1 MAPKRKTRAAAK
13 TPALSLR
20 KTRSATA
27 GKRADPP
34 PPKKSKQSS
43 NGKAKGARGGK
54 RKVKD
59 VTVIEISDAEEAPAS
74 PASKDKAAAVSSKT
88 IIVEACKQC
97 NSFKVRAM
105 QVKEGLEN
113 AVPGIIV
120 SINPDKPRR
129 GCFEIREGGCQTFVS
144 LLDMRRPFTR
154 MKELNIEDVIKD
166 IVKKIT

>member
-1 MAPKRKTRAAAK
+1 MAPKRNTRAAAP
-13 TPALSLR
+13 TSGLSPR

-34 PPKKSKQSS
+34 PAKKSKQSS
-43 NGKAKGARGGK
+43 NGEAKRARAGK

-59 VTVIEISDAEEAPAS
+59 VTAIEVSDAEE
-74 PASKDKAAAVSSKT
+74 DEAAAVSWKT

-97 NSFKVRAM
+97 NSFKTRAI

-113 AVPGIIV
+113 AVPGIVV

-129 GCFEIREGGCQTFVS
+129 GCFEIREEGGQTFVS
-144 LLDMRRPFTR
+144 LLDMMRPFTP
-154 MKELNIEDVIKD
+154 MKKLNMEDVITD
-166 IVKKIT
+166 IVEKIT